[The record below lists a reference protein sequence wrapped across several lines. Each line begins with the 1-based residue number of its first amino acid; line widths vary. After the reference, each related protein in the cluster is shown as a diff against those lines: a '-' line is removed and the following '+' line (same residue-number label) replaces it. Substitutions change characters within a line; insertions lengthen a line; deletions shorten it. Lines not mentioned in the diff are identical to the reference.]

1 MAEAVPSGSSILA
14 ALLRPCGAGED
25 ATSHCRELLFVITRE
40 GSRVY
45 VRSGPLPQFM
55 ENRYDI
61 CERNTFLDFPAPKP
75 LPLEKAQTD
84 PPPGLEGIYGR
95 KFVSETEQSE
105 DSTAA
110 DDAEEAPPP
119 LPLEVFVTPDCFED
133 VQWLAPEP
141 PKTLSAAAPAFIPCA
156 HALPGMPEPST
167 GMSAA
172 VAAVAGFGSIARP
185 FQEIPER
192 EPRQR
197 KQISLEEMLQMPS
210 LEGGFEGQGSLDEMS
225 PPLVPMPVPG
235 GAPKWLPA
243 PPAMPAP
250 VLAEPPSP
258 EAPRNFTVAHQGR
271 PVNSGLQWI
280 AMAG

>member
-1 MAEAVPSGSSILA
+1 
-14 ALLRPCGAGED
+14 
-25 ATSHCRELLFVITRE
+25 
-40 GSRVY
+40 
-45 VRSGPLPQFM
+45 M

-141 PKTLSAAAPAFIPCA
+141 PKTLSAAAPAFIPCMA
-156 HALPGMPEPST
+156 HALLPGMPEPST
-167 GMSAA
+167 A
-172 VAAVAGFGSIARP
+172 VAAAGFGSIARP
-185 FQEIPER
+185 FQDEIQEREQR
-192 EPRQR
+192 EPRPR
-197 KQISLEEMLQMPS
+197 KQISLEEMLPA
-210 LEGGFEGQGSLDEMS
+210 EGFEQGSLDAEMS

-258 EAPRNFTVAHQGR
+258 EAPRNFTVAQRLDAEAIR
-271 PVNSGLQWI
+271 PNMDQHRPT
-280 AMAG
+280 